1 MHPFDLDFFCRLN
14 FQHSCLVFFTLQ
26 CVRLFAMS
34 LSYNIIQTGE
44 STKKLGSPL
53 KWRFVFW
60 QKRFAVV
67 AGPSIE
73 QLDITIAIHFFPSPL
88 SPIMIS
94 PPRLFNEFGVK
105 SLFLPHLSRLAF
117 LVLIPCPLHC
127 ICWPSMSARRTVIS
141 IGKANS
147 KRFVF
152 VNWMLC
158 NSSLFWVSKLIQ
170 FLLYSIRMVN
180 MNDNE
185 EHEW

>member
-94 PPRLFNEFGVK
+94 PPRLFNEFGVN
-105 SLFLPHLSRLAF
+105 SLFFATSFQVGLPGFDSMPSALHMLTKHERASYCNQYWESQFKKVCFCRLDVVQFFLILS
-117 LVLIPCPLHC
+117 
-127 ICWPSMSARRTVIS
+127 
-141 IGKANS
+141 
-147 KRFVF
+147 
-152 VNWMLC
+152 
-158 NSSLFWVSKLIQ
+158 
-170 FLLYSIRMVN
+170 
-180 MNDNE
+180 
-185 EHEW
+185 